1 MYKNV
6 LTSIPGIE
14 WYPIAAL
21 VLFFGFFTLL
31 LLWFAFVDTARL
43 GRLSAAALDEG
54 RPAAN
59 PAPSSSHGEYNNV

>member
-21 VLFFGFFTLL
+21 VLFFGFFSLL

-43 GRLSAAALDEG
+43 GRLSSAALDEG
-54 RPAAN
+54 MPVAQ
-59 PAPSSSHGEYNNV
+59 PAPTSSQGEHNNV